1 MRRTCSAAANE
12 PPGWREICCFT
23 HSTTNPSRLAVS
35 ACPCVPLRVGLALS
49 LLTSPV
55 LQAEEVVEVVADE
68 GRYLLQVVGADT
80 GREERLVGVPEGG
93 VHEQKTSV
101 GAHGL
106 GESLGTIAQQHVAE
120 THWRLAWQRNGEM
133 SAQHSE
139 KQPAS
144 PPRSL
149 VLAFSASAALVC
161 SFK

>member
-1 MRRTCSAAANE
+1 MRRTCSEAANQ

-23 HSTTNPSRLAVS
+23 HSTTNPIASTPSRLAVS
-35 ACPCVPLRVGLALS
+35 ACPCVPLACGASSGR

-106 GESLGTIAQQHVAE
+106 GESLGTVAQQHVAE
-120 THWRLAWQRNGEM
+120 THWRLAWQRSGEM

-139 KQPAS
+139 EQA
-144 PPRSL
+144 
-149 VLAFSASAALVC
+149 ATTSALFGV
-161 SFK
+161 SFQR

>member
-1 MRRTCSAAANE
+1 MERNLLFHTFNHHPQQA
-12 PPGWREICCFT
+12 GGF
-23 HSTTNPSRLAVS
+23 
-35 ACPCVPLRVGLALS
+35 CVPLRAAAFGAS
-49 LLTSPV
+49 SRRLLTSPV

-106 GESLGTIAQQHVAE
+106 GESFGTVAQQHVAE
-120 THWRLAWQRNGEM
+120 THWRLAWQRSGER